1 MRKLLTMLCL
11 ALFTVVAK
19 AGDMSNSLEL
29 SQLYII
35 GDATPYSWD
44 IGGTPDMQKI
54 DEGVF
59 RWTGKLEAG
68 KEFKFMN
75 SREWHKHLV
84 GTVPGQEIVVGETYN
99 LNFYADWTLDGSKD
113 LKFKPAATG
122 VYTIY
127 VDLRSM
133 KMSVYEKQT
142 DATLPS
148 ILYATGSALDGAI
161 VEIPIMGG
169 VEYKAAL
176 TLKAGTLVLMN
187 TATRTTSTTYY
198 TPLLEGV
205 DISFG
210 KGYTAPLKATDNA
223 DAEGWS
229 VCVPGKYTLYAV
241 KDNNTVYGTL
251 FRPRKELYIVGGC
264 CTLSWNYW
272 DTPSEIRFTNNP
284 LNTEEMVWEGV
295 LNANWKEQRDE
306 PNKLKIL
313 TTQSWFET
321 TYHPYVADASV
332 EGTSN
337 LRSTGGP
344 DTKWTISRNGRYRLT
359 VNTFKETMHG
369 EYLGATESAAKD
381 NKSVTRVD
389 VIQQT
394 SLAIRIGANNGN
406 INIVSVSS
414 PANVTVLASSGQLV
428 ASRSAV
434 SKGVVATNL
443 AKGVYVVRAT
453 ADSGSVVK
461 KVVIN

>member
-11 ALFTVVAK
+11 ALCTVMAK

-84 GTVPGQEIVVGETYN
+84 GTVAGQEIVVGETYN

-284 LNTEEMVWEGV
+284 LNPEEMVWEGV
-295 LNANWKEQRDE
+295 LNANWKEQRD
-306 PNKLKIL
+306 
-313 TTQSWFET
+313 
-321 TYHPYVADASV
+321 
-332 EGTSN
+332 
-337 LRSTGGP
+337 
-344 DTKWTISRNGRYRLT
+344 
-359 VNTFKETMHG
+359 
-369 EYLGATESAAKD
+369 
-381 NKSVTRVD
+381 
-389 VIQQT
+389 
-394 SLAIRIGANNGN
+394 
-406 INIVSVSS
+406 
-414 PANVTVLASSGQLV
+414 
-428 ASRSAV
+428 
-434 SKGVVATNL
+434 
-443 AKGVYVVRAT
+443 
-453 ADSGSVVK
+453 
-461 KVVIN
+461 